1 MRQELC
7 QCELLKNHRCQAL
20 IQQRGYRDL
29 GRHRGPVFHPVEM
42 RQMLHQILQPTC
54 GHRMKVGQYLVHRF
68 GRQNR

>member
-7 QCELLKNHRCQAL
+7 QCALLKNHRSQAPSR
-20 IQQRGYRDL
+20 QRGCRDL

-54 GHRMKVGQYLVHRF
+54 GHRMKVGQDLVHRF
-68 GRQNR
+68 GHQNR